1 MPPQKNGHIRIPVI
15 ETHTI
20 SMTVPLRLEECGNI
34 SIAATATDNITE
46 NTADLH
52 RYVLPHLP
60 TIYANG

>member
-1 MPPQKNGHIRIPVI
+1 
-15 ETHTI
+15 
-20 SMTVPLRLEECGNI
+20 MTVPLRLEECGNI